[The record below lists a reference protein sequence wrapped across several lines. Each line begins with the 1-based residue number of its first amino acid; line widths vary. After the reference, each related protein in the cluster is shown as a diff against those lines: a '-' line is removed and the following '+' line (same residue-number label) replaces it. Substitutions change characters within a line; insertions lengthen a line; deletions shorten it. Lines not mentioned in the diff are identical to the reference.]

1 MKGFIQCLIIYL
13 KNKEYELQLV
23 SKTLLRGTEMKNTW
37 NGVTGLRML
46 SSHNN
51 HTNLLTN

>member
-23 SKTLLRGTEMKNTW
+23 SNFTQGNW
-37 NGVTGLRML
+37 NEKYMERCHGFKDVEFTQ
-46 SSHNN
+46 
-51 HTNLLTN
+51 